1 MNCRNLNW
9 KIDMGGA
16 LFHCFSVPLLWYA
29 WIWRENEKREIGE
42 REYEKREI
50 SEK

>member
-1 MNCRNLNW
+1 MTL
-9 KIDMGGA
+9 IS
-16 LFHCFSVPLLWYA
+16 FLWYA

-42 REYEKREI
+42 REYKKREI